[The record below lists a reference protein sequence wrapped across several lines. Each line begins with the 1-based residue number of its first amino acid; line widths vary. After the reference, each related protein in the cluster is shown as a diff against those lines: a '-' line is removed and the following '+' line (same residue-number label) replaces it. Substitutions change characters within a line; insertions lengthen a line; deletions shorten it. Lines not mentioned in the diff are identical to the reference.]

1 MINVCF
7 ICTTIFYGLT
17 SQGVSQV
24 KVILFEIILHCFL
37 VVTARSQVAQ
47 SLQMTLTGYLMRV
60 KKDSTH

>member
-7 ICTTIFYGLT
+7 ICTTIFFGLN

-24 KVILFEIILHCFL
+24 KVILFEMILHCFL

-47 SLQMTLTGYLMRV
+47 GLQMT
-60 KKDSTH
+60 STVVI